1 MNYFCFVLQGK
12 EITLKVVELVNK
24 VGEALSSISHIDGA
38 KTVVKSR
45 FMDIVIYKEKP
56 ENFGGQNISEQ
67 STSVFIPDSARG
79 KLPNSNDSLSL
90 QVKVVFYR
98 SLDYTITLAWFSNLA
113 EIDISRRYNSR
124 HILACLSQIL

>member
-12 EITLKVVELVNK
+12 EITLKVVELVDK
-24 VGEALSSISHIDGA
+24 VGEALSSISHIDRE
-38 KTVVKSR
+38 KTVVKSS

-113 EIDISRRYNSR
+113 EINISGRYISR

>member
-24 VGEALSSISHIDGA
+24 VGEALSSISHIDRE

-113 EIDISRRYNSR
+113 EINISRRYISR